1 MPRRRS
7 DISEVNPIEV
17 KGSQGFSKI
26 GYAQDDIKYGT
37 WIGDPPRTT
46 ARHAYIDVGD
56 IIENPV
62 YLIEYLLRQK
72 GYTESTD
79 TAIDLT
85 SFDACALEFQPT
97 DTILYKIKGA
107 ISERKSL
114 TDHIT
119 DILKTFG
126 LGLRLGDLRKN
137 KWQIF
142 KLIPT
147 TPTSVFTFTD
157 DEVIR
162 LDGVPQFRMRATPKD
177 QIYNA
182 FNFSYG
188 NNYIL
193 NKYLDNLYCQDLDAN
208 GSIEYSTG
216 LDSYSSVHGSTLP
229 VFSQASQMAYGGEKL
244 FKLDFDYVYDTT
256 TMQRIMLDTANYN
269 CYQKWLIELDC
280 VHTVDTVCLEI
291 GDIVNVDIEG
301 LSTYIKE
308 DRPFRI
314 LHKMQKD
321 IYRKREYTF
330 ELIEIPNARTGLG
343 GIINI
348 SDKDW
353 VV

>member
-1 MPRRRS
+1 MPERRS
-7 DISEVNPIEV
+7 DISEINPIEV
-17 KGSQGFSKI
+17 KGTGGFSKI
-26 GYAQDDIKYGT
+26 GYAQDDVKYGS
-37 WIGDPPRTT
+37 WIMIGLV
-46 ARHAYIDVGD
+46 ANRHPYINVDD

-62 YLIEYLLRQK
+62 YLIEYLLREK

-85 SFDACALEFQPT
+85 SFDVCALEYQSGT
-97 DTILYKIKGA
+97 TEIYKIKGV
-107 ISERKSL
+107 ITERKSL
-114 TDHIT
+114 QDHIT
-119 DILKTFG
+119 DILKTFF
-126 LGLRLGDLRKN
+126 LGLRLGGLRKN

-142 KLIPT
+142 RLNPT
-147 TPTSVFTFTD
+147 DTTSVFTFTD

-162 LDGVPQFRMRATPKD
+162 LAGVPQFRMRATRKD

-193 NKYLDNLYCQDLDAN
+193 NKYLDNLYVQDLDAK
-208 GSIEYSTG
+208 GSVEYSTG
-216 LDSYSSVHGSTLP
+216 LNSYSSIHSDSLP
-229 VFSQASQMAYGGEKL
+229 AFCQASQMAYGGEKL
-244 FKLDFDYVYDTT
+244 LKLDFDYVYDET
-256 TMQRIMLDTANYN
+256 TMQRIMLDSANYN

-280 VHTVDTVCLEI
+280 VHTVNTVALEI
-291 GDIVNVDIEG
+291 GDIVNVNIEG

-308 DRPFRI
+308 TRPFRI

-353 VV
+353 MV